1 MWKTVVYSP
10 NTGAEV
16 ISIEN
21 QHCLALVS
29 TTDGAYKDTFITS
42 AHYQRQSADVLSLSR
57 YRVMDVNSRGC
68 KNVH

>member
-29 TTDGAYKDTFITS
+29 TTDGAY
-42 AHYQRQSADVLSLSR
+42 YQCTLPKTIS
-57 YRVMDVNSRGC
+57 
-68 KNVH
+68 